1 MILKIRQNSEKKEA
15 IIGAKSARQVPA
27 LGDFCVAC
35 EKRVNDS
42 DVCSPIDSGVHAKSV
57 VEKPHGAQRIT
68 KLSLQPLRA
77 APSKDGSLIDL
88 RKYAVSL
95 PYLAL
100 CALTEPAIISGPD
113 FITRIASGLFLIDS
127 AATRLD
133 SSAPAGVSN
142 TLTVVQLSSP
152 VSIP

>member
-1 MILKIRQNSEKKEA
+1 MLANPDSGRPNANSTRENTKRIFIVPPGVLGYVIAVLKI
-15 IIGAKSARQVPA
+15 
-27 LGDFCVAC
+27 
-35 EKRVNDS
+35 
-42 DVCSPIDSGVHAKSV
+42 
-57 VEKPHGAQRIT
+57 
-68 KLSLQPLRA
+68 
-77 APSKDGSLIDL
+77 KDGSLIDL

-100 CALTEPAIISGPD
+100 CALTEPAIISGLD
-113 FITRIASGLFLIDS
+113 FITRAASGLFLINS